1 MIESPVVS
9 IHIPALLRPYA
20 NGAEE
25 VTVSGDTV
33 AEGLDALG
41 HEYPHLLGRLLE
53 PVGGLRPYINIYLR
67 GINIL
72 TLDGLDTALSAE
84 DVLTIISMNIEEMA
98 AAGAN
103 AAKDAGAAAG
113 RAI

>member
-9 IHIPALLRPYA
+9 IHIPALLRSYTK
-20 NGAEE
+20 GAEE

-33 AEGLDALG
+33 NEALEALG
-41 HEYPHLLGRLLE
+41 HEYPTLLE
-53 PVGGLRPYINIYLR
+53 RLMERAGRLRPYINIYLR

-72 TLDGLDTALSAE
+72 TLDGLDTALVSE

-98 AAGAN
+98 AASVSN
-103 AAKDAGAAAG
+103 TTDAGREAG